1 MRHALKSTS
10 KGSEMDAMKGIHQ
23 VIDGRTQSLI
33 VLMMLLALL
42 FLFVGLNYRQL
53 FTTWVIW
60 NETNR
65 LARLAKDSTEE
76 FQNPEPM
83 QDRFENGQSSEF
95 WNFALINGGGVVSNE
110 NAWHAVEINVDHGLT
125 IQHSTDPDFLQESSN
140 PMQRPAAGRY
150 NNATL
155 IGGRGFRPTSTRDV
169 VLQFTANVGDGFYG
183 TAGVVVQPI
192 GTIHRDGSFQK
203 PFDMFGFA
211 VVGRESSLQGSSGPL
226 CYLALDWVPV
236 QVTPL
241 HVNAEALHHYEIR
254 LRQVDR
260 TSWLGILKVD
270 DKVQC
275 QMTLPAFGPLE
286 VQVWSDN
293 YLLKHQP
300 RRWWEIASTTELAFQ
315 DGGYQQFRLELIR
328 IFEKV
333 R

>member
-1 MRHALKSTS
+1 MLKFIILLFAT
-10 KGSEMDAMKGIHQ
+10 
-23 VIDGRTQSLI
+23 
-33 VLMMLLALL
+33 LLAIL
-42 FLFVGLNYRQL
+42 GLNYRQIYSAL
-53 FTTWVIW
+53 MIW

-65 LARLAKDSTEE
+65 LVRMAKGSTDK
-76 FQNPEPM
+76 FQNPEPAA
-83 QDRFENGQSSEF
+83 DRFENGKSAEF
-95 WNFALINGGGVVSNE
+95 WNFVLINGGGVVSNE
-110 NAWHAVEINVDHGLT
+110 NAWHAIEVSVDHGLT
-125 IQHSTDPDFLQESSN
+125 IQHSTDPDFPHESSN

-150 NNATL
+150 NNATF
-155 IGGRGFRPTSTRDV
+155 IGGSGFRPTSTRDV

-211 VVGRESSLQGSSGPL
+211 VVGSESSLQGINGPL
-226 CYLALDWVPV
+226 CYLTLDWVPV

-241 HVNAEALHHYEIR
+241 HVDPEALHNYEIR
-254 LRQVDR
+254 LRQLNR

-275 QMTLPAFGPLE
+275 QMTLPSLGPLE

-300 RRWWEIASTTELAFQ
+300 RRWWELASTTGLTYQ
-315 DGGYQQFRLELIR
+315 DGGYKQFHLDRIR
-328 IFEKV
+328 IFEKD
-333 R
+333 RQDNRHGDHTR